1 MEIKISCKIKGLE
14 NLEKKINT
22 ITKKLPQTIEQGVE
36 EVLKNIQGCAI
47 RLERGH
53 NENGILVEM
62 VDVSNNKVKGR
73 VYADPSKFMTEN
85 GQSYLWFEHF
95 GTGQY
100 AEMEHVGKT
109 PHFLESGYTEWLIPV
124 NKVERKLNYRIITI
138 KGHQFYLAHGVK
150 ANHFM
155 TDAEFQT
162 RDNNTDTMQKHIY
175 QMLEEVCK

>member
-1 MEIKISCKIKGLE
+1 MAIKINCTIKGLDK
-14 NLEKKINT
+14 LEKKINT

-53 NENGILVEM
+53 NENGILIET

-73 VYADPSKFMTEN
+73 VYTDKDVMPYA
-85 GQSYLWFEHF
+85 LFEHF

-109 PHFLESGYTEWLIPV
+109 PHFLKSGYTEWLIPV
-124 NKVERKLNYRIITI
+124 NKVQRKLNYRIITI